1 MRWLANETFPRAS
14 VVRLRAANEDV
25 AYVVEDARA
34 IADTEVM
41 EWARREQRIILTC
54 DRDYGG
60 LIYRRGL
67 PVPSG
72 IIYFRLPPLNP
83 EEAASRVLDLL
94 AAAYQLE
101 RRYTVADR

>member
-1 MRWLANETFPRAS
+1 MRWLANENFPRAS

-41 EWARREQRIILTC
+41 EWARREQRIILTF
-54 DRDYGG
+54 DRDYGE

-67 PVPSG
+67 ACAIWYYLFPPASLESRRSG
-72 IIYFRLPPLNP
+72 FAR
-83 EEAASRVLDLL
+83 
-94 AAAYQLE
+94 
-101 RRYTVADR
+101 T